1 MTSFLEI
8 PAYLWNNQD
17 VREDDG
23 SIEGKTSQRL
33 DKRKTFVFKKRDNL
47 HRSVVISSQ
56 YTVALLPNI
65 LKENKRIK
73 MF

>member
-1 MTSFLEI
+1 MSFFFLEI

-33 DKRKTFVFKKRDNL
+33 DKRKTFVFKEKG
-47 HRSVVISSQ
+47 
-56 YTVALLPNI
+56 
-65 LKENKRIK
+65 
-73 MF
+73 